1 VPAVPSSAAVAE
13 QQDAVGTAGLYLFA
27 FSAWSLRPLA
37 VVGCLLMLWAL
48 WADRAVCWPQLRRD
62 PLTWV
67 LLAIAGYAVVYA
79 PVAALGEPEA
89 WQQQVKH
96 AARVAYY
103 AGLVP
108 VAWYLRGDEGRILR
122 TWFIASVGF
131 LLARLFFLGELGN
144 LDGPWWEARLGLG
157 LEPISF
163 AYYAGTVLLAVLVF
177 APRLTRLAPRRYRLA
192 AGGGLLLLAVLLLQ
206 GVVLSQTRAAW
217 LALAPLLLLL
227 AAVGLRR
234 AWRRGD
240 RRTGIAVLLAAA
252 ILGTVIAT
260 NLPAVSERLVSE
272 RQTWHALFA
281 GDLDTVRTGSGRAR
295 QHSVGIRVVMLRE
308 GLARWREA
316 PVFGHG
322 PAAAKLTL
330 RDSDVFLLSR
340 FNDYHNVQVDILVR
354 YGAVGLGLFAAAVLL
369 TLTGFYRGWRAGLL
383 RGDTALFLGCVMALL
398 LASTLTNVRLLN
410 WDFRYWVFLVAGPM
424 ASYRYCYRYYCRP

>member
-1 VPAVPSSAAVAE
+1 MPVAAVE
-13 QQDAVGTAGLYLFA
+13 QRDALGAAGLYLFA

-48 WADRAVCWPQLRRD
+48 WADRAVCWPRLRRD

-79 PVAALGEPEA
+79 PLAALGDPA
-89 WQQQVKH
+89 SWQQQVKH

-103 AGLVP
+103 AGLLP
-108 VAWYLRGDEGRILR
+108 VAWYLRGNEGRLLR
-122 TWFIASVGF
+122 AWALVAAGF
-131 LLARLFFLGELGN
+131 LLARIAFLGELGG

-163 AYYAGTVLLAVLVF
+163 AYYAGTLLLGALIF
-177 APRLTRLAPRRYRLA
+177 APRIARLTPRRYRSAVVAL
-192 AGGGLLLLAVLLLQ
+192 LLLLAALLLE
-206 GVVLSQTRAAW
+206 GVILSQTRAAW
-217 LALAPLLLLL
+217 IALAPLLLLV
-227 AAVGLRR
+227 AVLGLRR
-234 AWRRGD
+234 AWREGSG
-240 RRTGIAVLLAAA
+240 RTGIAALLATTL
-252 ILGTVIAT
+252 LGAVIIS
-260 NLPAVSERLVSE
+260 NLPAVGQRLASEQE
-272 RQTWHALFA
+272 TWGALLA

-316 PVFGHG
+316 PLFGHG

-330 RDSDVFLLSR
+330 RESDVFLLSR
-340 FNDYHNVQVDILVR
+340 FNDYHNVQLDILVR
-354 YGAVGLGLFAAAVLL
+354 YGVVGLGLFTAAVLL
-369 TLTGFYRGWRAGLL
+369 TLGGFYRGWRAGAL
-383 RGDTALFLGCVMALL
+383 RGDTALFLGCTLALL

-410 WDFRYWVFLVAGPM
+410 WDFRYWVFLVAGPL
-424 ASYRYCYRYYCRP
+424 ASYRLYCRR

>member
-1 VPAVPSSAAVAE
+1 MSTVIAE
-13 QQDAVGTAGLYLFA
+13 QRDAMGTAGLYLFA

-48 WADRAVCWPQLRRD
+48 WADRAACWPRLRRD

-79 PVAALGEPEA
+79 PVAALGGPDA
-89 WQQQVKH
+89 WEQQVKH

-103 AGLVP
+103 AGVIP

-122 TWFIASVGF
+122 TWLIASAGF
-131 LLARLFFLGELGN
+131 LLTRLFFIGELDN

-163 AYYAGTVLLAVLVF
+163 AYYAGTVLLALLVF
-177 APRLTRLAPRRYRLA
+177 AGRCLRFLNGRRLVLAIAALVVLA
-192 AGGGLLLLAVLLLQ
+192 TLLFE

-217 LALAPLLLLL
+217 LALLPLLLLVGAVGIARALRTRDVRALVALKAAVVL
-227 AAVGLRR
+227 AAG
-234 AWRRGD
+234 
-240 RRTGIAVLLAAA
+240 VLLLALPMIGERLAMEQHTLAALQA
-252 ILGTVIAT
+252 GDFDRIAT
-260 NLPAVSERLVSE
+260 
-272 RQTWHALFA
+272 
-281 GDLDTVRTGSGRAR
+281 GDAR
-295 QHSVGIRVVMLRE
+295 GHPNSIGTRVVMLRE

-316 PVFGHG
+316 PLFGHG

-340 FNDYHNVQVDILVR
+340 FNDYHNVQLDILVR
-354 YGAVGLGLFAAAVLL
+354 YGAVGLGLFTAALLL
-369 TLTGFYRGWRAGLL
+369 TLGGFYRGWRTGALS
-383 RGDTALFLGCVMALL
+383 GDTMLFLGCVMALL

-424 ASYRYCYRYYCRP
+424 ASYRYYCRP